1 LISISKVYN
10 VDYVFFYENIF
21 SILKNKN
28 FIGGGTLINGLYR
41 IDLNPTFELNYV
53 SIHVDFG
60 IKRSKIDED
69 SSMLW
74 NTKLGHISIE
84 RIKRLVNY
92 EVLNTFN
99 FTDFSTCVNYIKGNQ
114 TNKTTKGVTRNLEIL
129 KIIYIELCR
138 LFNTLCLNGQGYYIS
153 FINHQSRFIYLSL
166 T

>member
-1 LISISKVYN
+1 
-10 VDYVFFYENIF
+10 
-21 SILKNKN
+21 
-28 FIGGGTLINGLYR
+28 
-41 IDLNPTFELNYV
+41 
-53 SIHVDFG
+53 
-60 IKRSKIDED
+60 
-69 SSMLW
+69 MLW

-99 FTDFSTCVNYIKGNQ
+99 FTDFSTCVNCIKGNQ